1 MQNEAS
7 HVLLASPYT
16 KQDAMWT
23 LDAWRKHTNWE
34 TLVQKRE
41 NGKMARLVRE
51 VFGNPFKMVAI
62 EVGRLTPAVEDVAR
76 TIYETYAFKR
86 LPEVADLL
94 EANGYNGKML
104 IEHCRDSRP
113 HFRGCWASI

>member
-1 MQNEAS
+1 MCCWRRRIPS
-7 HVLLASPYT
+7 RTRCGL
-16 KQDAMWT
+16 WT
-23 LDAWRKHTNWE
+23 HGHAPNWE

-113 HFRGCWASI
+113 HFRGCWALDLVLGKS